1 MSRNPYEVL
10 GVSQNASPEEIKKAY
25 RKLSL
30 EHHPDRNNGSETST
44 QRFQEITAAYEDI
57 STNKNNK
64 KQENPFSNSDN
75 AFDLNAMFKFF
86 QEGNYTN
93 DHFTH
98 SLQKAIPI
106 IKTLEI
112 TLEQAYLGCSVP
124 IEIERWIMENGTK
137 KEEKEM
143 LYVQI
148 PKGTDSNEIMIYRNK
163 GNMLR
168 PGNMGDVKIIIKV
181 KPHNIFERSG
191 LDIIYKR
198 DITLKEALCGVTF
211 DLKHISG
218 RTFKINNARGT
229 SIISPGYQKMVP
241 NLGLIRGEHTGSLI
255 IKFNVIFPSTLN
267 EEQLNL
273 IDKAL

>member
-10 GVSQNASPEEIKKAY
+10 GVSQNASPEEIKKAC

-44 QRFQEITAAYEDI
+44 QRFQGLNGGYEDI
-57 STNKNNK
+57 GTNKNNK

-124 IEIERWIMENGTK
+124 VEIERWIMENGTK

-143 LYVQI
+143 LYVQM
-148 PKGTDSNEIMIYRNK
+148 PKGTDSNEI
-163 GNMLR
+163 
-168 PGNMGDVKIIIKV
+168 
-181 KPHNIFERSG
+181 
-191 LDIIYKR
+191 DI
-198 DITLKEALCGVTF
+198 
-211 DLKHISG
+211 
-218 RTFKINNARGT
+218 
-229 SIISPGYQKMVP
+229 QK
-241 NLGLIRGEHTGSLI
+241 
-255 IKFNVIFPSTLN
+255 
-267 EEQLNL
+267 
-273 IDKAL
+273 

>member
-1 MSRNPYEVL
+1 MSRDPYEVL

-124 IEIERWIMENGTK
+124 VEIERWIMENGTK

>member
-124 IEIERWIMENGTK
+124 VEIERWIMENGTK